1 LKYLDEIL
9 LYKKESS
16 TVSYKNLCTVEL
28 FLNEPFEKHSN
39 ILKNNIMIILLN
51 GIRVLKTHEQSF
63 NGNAGDMFFV
73 KRGTYVLSEV
83 FDDVQKY
90 GALIFQWNDEFIYE
104 FIKNNSINL
113 AKIKQKNE
121 DIFQII
127 PNEML
132 EYSSDTFIPIFLCNE
147 KINEIIIKH
156 KLEEMLLLLY
166 NSDSDNK
173 FKNFLKSLS
182 NDKDIHVKTK
192 IEKNLNHYESVK
204 DISNKVGIPL
214 NDFRKEFTKIY
225 GTVPKKWLI
234 KKKLE
239 TAKVLLMYDNKNISE
254 VCTEI
259 GYSNLSWF
267 IQQFKKEFGI
277 TPKQFQKQQKL

>member
-1 LKYLDEIL
+1 MKYLDEIL

-16 TVSYKNLCTVEL
+16 TVFYKNLCTVEL
-28 FLNEPFEKHSN
+28 FLNEPFEKHSK

-51 GIRVLKTHEQSF
+51 GVRVLKTHEKSF

-73 KRGTYVLSEV
+73 KSGTYVLSEV

-104 FIKNNSINL
+104 FIKNNNINL
-113 AKIKQKNE
+113 PKVKQKNE
-121 DIFQII
+121 NIFQII

-254 VCTEI
+254 VCTEV

>member
-9 LYKKESS
+9 LKKESS
-16 TVSYKNLCTVEL
+16 TIFYKNLCTVKL

-51 GIRVLKTHEQSF
+51 GIRILKTQEQSF

-73 KRGTYVLSEV
+73 KSGTYVLSEV

-90 GALIFQWNDEFIYE
+90 GALIFQWNDEFIYK
-104 FIKNNSINL
+104 FIKKNNINL

-147 KINEIIIKH
+147 KINGIIIKH

-182 NDKDIHVKTK
+182 NNKDINVKSK
-192 IEKNLNHYESVK
+192 IEKNLNHYESVE

-214 NDFRKEFTKIY
+214 NDFRKEFAKIY

-239 TAKVLLMYDNKNISE
+239 TAKVLLMYDDKNISE
-254 VCTEI
+254 VCTEV